1 MSDNKFSTADVASH
15 RDEANGYW
23 LIIENDVYDVSKFMS
38 EHPGGDKVLK
48 RFAGKN
54 ATKAFWKYHN
64 ESVLKRYGAKFKI
77 GEVGEAAKL

>member
-1 MSDNKFSTADVASH
+1 MA
-15 RDEANGYW
+15 
-23 LIIENDVYDVSKFMS
+23 

-54 ATKAFWKYHN
+54 ATKAFWKYHS
-64 ESVLKRYGAKFKI
+64 ESVLKRYGAKYKI